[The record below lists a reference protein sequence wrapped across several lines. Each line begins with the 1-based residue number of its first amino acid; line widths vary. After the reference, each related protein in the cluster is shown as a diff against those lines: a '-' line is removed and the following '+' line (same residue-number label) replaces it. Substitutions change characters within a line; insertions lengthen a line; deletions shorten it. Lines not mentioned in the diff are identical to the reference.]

1 MKVDF
6 ARLDRAFN
14 PRCVVVVG
22 DSKQGEFHLL
32 RSLSE
37 FKGRLYSVQINPE
50 TIREIEALGIKNYTS
65 LLDVPEPVDLVIVA
79 VPRKVTPKILGDC
92 IRKDVGVALIFTA
105 GFAETNTEEG
115 IRLERQLVEM
125 AEEASLHVIGP
136 NCRGIF
142 NPAIGLKQLEGQY
155 SGVSGPVGLISQS
168 GGHAL
173 SFAFEAHLE
182 GVDISKSVSFGNGV
196 VLDSPDYLEYFGGD
210 HEVETIAM
218 YLEGVKDGRKFLR
231 VLKEVAARKPVVI
244 WRGGWT
250 EAGGRAIASHTASL
264 AVPQAVWEAVIK
276 QSGAIMVEGMEE
288 LVDTLKALFHLPPV
302 RGERVAVVGGAGGD
316 SVAITDILS
325 RFGLKVPLLTQ
336 KSYDELDTF
345 FSLVGG
351 SYRNPVDTDI
361 GRNRPQLER
370 IMQILAQDENI
381 DSILLLSRVAHLFA
395 NELQRVDVAAAVNTR
410 KKTAKPVLAVVRYST
425 PEHMAQAIE
434 EKQLFQAG
442 GVPVFPTMERG
453 ACALKN
459 VVDYYRRRDS
469 MESA

>member
-1 MKVDF
+1 M
-6 ARLDRAFN
+6 RGL
-14 PRCVVVVG
+14 
-22 DSKQGEFHLL
+22 
-32 RSLSE
+32 
-37 FKGRLYSVQINPE
+37 
-50 TIREIEALGIKNYTS
+50 TS
-65 LLDVPEPVDLVIVA
+65 
-79 VPRKVTPKILGDC
+79 
-92 IRKDVGVALIFTA
+92 
-105 GFAETNTEEG
+105 
-115 IRLERQLVEM
+115 
-125 AEEASLHVIGP
+125 ASL
-136 NCRGIF
+136 
-142 NPAIGLKQLEGQY
+142 
-155 SGVSGPVGLISQS
+155 
-168 GGHAL
+168 
-173 SFAFEAHLE
+173 
-182 GVDISKSVSFGNGV
+182 SFGNGV